1 MNKHN
6 IIRKISLVI
15 YTIPWLINITIF
27 FYFIMFPDFPHFDND
42 EIMTIMYLNMI
53 LCAVGSFVLYIT
65 FRSLIKLSD
74 RLIFLMNIF
83 VNLGAYSVFL
93 IGGFGSA
100 TAFLILAIVVS
111 VVFVSYSLKTAIK
124 VLRI

>member
-1 MNKHN
+1 MKKHN

-15 YTIPWLINITIF
+15 YTIPWLINIIFF
-27 FYFIMFPDFPHFDND
+27 FYFIIFPNYPHFDND

-74 RLIFLMNIF
+74 RLIFFMNIF
-83 VNLGAYSVFL
+83 VNLGAYSIFL

>member
-1 MNKHN
+1 MKKHN

-15 YTIPWLINITIF
+15 YTIPWLIKIIIF
-27 FYFIMFPDFPHFDND
+27 FYFIIFPNYPHFDND

-111 VVFVSYSLKTAIK
+111 VAFVSYSLKTAIK
-124 VLRI
+124 VLRV

>member
-1 MNKHN
+1 MKKHN

-15 YTIPWLINITIF
+15 YTIPWLINIIIF
-27 FYFIMFPDFPHFDND
+27 FYFIIFPNYPHFDND

-74 RLIFLMNIF
+74 RLIFFMNIF
-83 VNLGAYSVFL
+83 VNLGAYSIFL

>member
-1 MNKHN
+1 MKKHN
-6 IIRKISLVI
+6 IIRKISLTI
-15 YTIPWLINITIF
+15 YTIPWLINIIIF
-27 FYFIMFPDFPHFDND
+27 IYFIIFPKFPHFDND

-53 LCAVGSFVLYIT
+53 ICAVGSFALYIT